1 MKKTLSILL
10 VMIIAATMV
19 FAGGSSETTSKAT
32 TVSESEAA
40 VFADVKPLAEKTHLV
55 ISTHAGTHHGFLIYL
70 IQQFGGYEKAN
81 IDAEIITFSNGPVQ
95 MEALSSNSWDC
106 GTTGIGG
113 VLNGVL
119 RNGCLVLG
127 PAAWDN
133 ASINIFAKNGTDIAQ
148 TGATTEH
155 GVYGTAE
162 QWTGREVIVTKGTT
176 LHYTLGLGL
185 ADLGLTL
192 DDVKITNMDVA
203 SANTALLARKI
214 DIGGVWG
221 SYSYNEELRKNYT
234 KVMDANAL
242 ESNICVTLVANPNSY
257 ADPKKREAIAK
268 FIELYYKAVDW
279 VYADNGANLDKAAEY
294 YTNISEQSGVTS
306 TKEAN
311 LNILTHDT
319 LFNLEDAYHMFNDV
333 TSNGTFP
340 IYEGHRGPLQFYV
353 EKIGSYTPE
362 DLAKFTDNYF
372 VGDIVNNLYTNK

>member
-1 MKKTLSILL
+1 MKKTLSVLL
-10 VMIIAATMV
+10 VLALAASMV
-19 FAGGSSETTSKAT
+19 FAGGAAETATNT

-40 VFADVKPLAEKTHLV
+40 VFADVKPLDEKVHLT
-55 ISTHAGTHHGFLIYL
+55 ISTHAGTHHGFAIYL
-70 IQQFGGYEKAN
+70 IEQFGGYEKAN

-148 TGATTEH
+148 AGATTEH
-155 GVYGTAE
+155 GVYGTADM
-162 QWTGREVIVTKGTT
+162 WKGREVIVTKGTT

-203 SANTALLARKI
+203 SANTALLAGKI

-221 SYSYNEELRKNYT
+221 SYSYNEDLRKNYT

-268 FIELYYKAVDW
+268 FVELYYKVVDW
-279 VYADNGANLDKAAEY
+279 VYADNGANLDKAGEY
-294 YTNISEQSGVTS
+294 YTNISEQCGVTS

-311 LNILTHDT
+311 LNILKNDT
-319 LFNLEDAYHMFNDV
+319 LFTLEEAYHMFND
-333 TSNGTFP
+333 TTANGTSP

-353 EKIGSYTPE
+353 EKIGSYQPA
-362 DLAKFTDNYF
+362 DLEAFTENYF
-372 VGDIVNNLYTNK
+372 VADIVNELYK

>member
-1 MKKTLSILL
+1 
-10 VMIIAATMV
+10 MIIAATMV

-162 QWTGREVIVTKGTT
+162 QWKGREVIVTKGTT

-279 VYADNGANLDKAAEY
+279 VYADNGVNLDKAAEY

-340 IYEGHRGPLQFYV
+340 IYEGHRGPLRFYV

-362 DLAKFTDNYF
+362 DLAKFTVNYF
-372 VGDIVNNLYTNK
+372 VGDIVNNLCTNK